1 MGTGGGVSDASSVCV
16 ASPEPPTARSAPSRP
31 RLRKAWEFRWDDDES
46 AASSESAKLPMAQEA
61 AVSARSPKRMR
72 RAWEFSWDDN
82 DTGAGEAS
90 QPVTAAGVPEIA
102 SRDAPD
108 SAARSDDLPLCS
120 DSAETSSPT
129 TEERSDMPSSE
140 EAVAAVV
147 AAPDDDTRPR
157 EADVSAQQPSA
168 RPRRR
173 RRKERAAER
182 TVSVGGEHQQAPPEP
197 SDDMVAEIDLSEVM
211 ARLAALGSGEQ
222 GSVVPLS
229 GSSGSARRERRLSW
243 VKPRRCVRPVQVER
257 IPAAKRQQR
266 PEAGEGVAGDAE
278 LWTDPLVSRAMQVA
292 RLLREGETD
301 ARRMNEL
308 RRVLREIRH
317 EVADVEAR
325 AFVRRVPRELPA
337 FFQAYDPRTRTA

>member
-1 MGTGGGVSDASSVCV
+1 MGTGGGVSGASSVCV
-16 ASPEPPTARSAPSRP
+16 ASPEPPAARPAPARP

-46 AASSESAKLPMAQEA
+46 AASSESAKLSPAQEA
-61 AVSARSPKRMR
+61 AVVARSPKRMR

-102 SRDAPD
+102 PRDAPD
-108 SAARSDDLPLCS
+108 SAARPDELPLCS
-120 DSAETSSPT
+120 GSAETSSPA

-140 EAVAAVV
+140 EAAVV
-147 AAPDDDTRPR
+147 AAPEDDTRPR
-157 EADVSAQQPSA
+157 EADASAQQPSA

-173 RRKERAAER
+173 RRKERAVER
-182 TVSVGGEHQQAPPEP
+182 TMSVGTEHPQALPEP
-197 SDDMVAEIDLSEVM
+197 SDDMAAEIDLSEVM
-211 ARLAALGSGEQ
+211 ARLAALGSEEQ
-222 GSVVPLS
+222 GSVVPLP
-229 GSSGSARRERRLSW
+229 GSSGSARRERRVSW
-243 VKPRRCVRPVQVER
+243 VKPRRSVRPVQVER

-266 PEAGEGVAGDAE
+266 PEADKSVAGDAE

-292 RLLREGETD
+292 RLLREGEPD

-325 AFVRRVPRELPA
+325 TFVRRVPRELPA